1 LGNRKVTKR
10 RIDSM
15 DKSEKMLY
23 WLKAKVNL
31 YQLQKIFVDWDKDDK
46 PLKRYVK
53 D

>member
-1 LGNRKVTKR
+1 
-10 RIDSM
+10 M

-53 D
+53 DQH